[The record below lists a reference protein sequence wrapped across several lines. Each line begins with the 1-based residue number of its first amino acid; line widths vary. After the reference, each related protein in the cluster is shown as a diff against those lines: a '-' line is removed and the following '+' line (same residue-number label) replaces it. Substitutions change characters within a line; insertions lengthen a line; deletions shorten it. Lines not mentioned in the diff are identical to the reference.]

1 MLDKTKWEYH
11 PYPDHKAN
19 VVFQWPI
26 GKDLPPE
33 TKINTIII
41 PVLNKVSLRHPDWTL
56 VLRNG
61 VQVVNS
67 DSIATPAIRFTSC
80 GVYKGNEYLGYF
92 CDDYNG
98 NIGIDSPRLNKARQ
112 RGNNTHTRIADKAI
126 KIIDQNFGPKVVEEL
141 LEVAKASISATLGS
155 ATSNAQY
162 AVDKFS
168 RNMVPHLIEFALDN
182 WDTMLPYLI
191 PKLHNISDLPEYPK
205 FRTKHLELK
214 QMNNSVADGGAY
226 LILVQGD
233 TYTVQPTG
241 TDPIATYSND
251 TLPDKFKLGLGMLK
265 ITEKSV
271 VMPGVGVKVDDNTF
285 FLMEPRT

>member
-11 PYPDHKAN
+11 PYPDQKTN
-19 VVFQWPI
+19 VVFQWPV
-26 GKDLPPE
+26 GQDLPPE
-33 TKINTIII
+33 TKISTTII

-61 VQVVNS
+61 VQVVKSGN
-67 DSIATPAIRFTSC
+67 ITTHTIRFTSC

-126 KIIDQNFGPKVVEEL
+126 KIIDQNFGPKGVDEL
-141 LEVAKASISATLGS
+141 LEAAKASVGTTLGN
-155 ATSNAQY
+155 ATSSAKY

-168 RNMVPHLIEFALDN
+168 MNMVSHLIEFALDN
-182 WDTMLPYLI
+182 WDTMLPYLK
-191 PKLHNISDLPEYPK
+191 PKMYNISDLPEYPK
-205 FRTKHLELK
+205 FREKHLELK
-214 QMNNSVADGGAY
+214 QMRESIDGAGAY
-226 LILVQGD
+226 FILIQGD

-271 VMPGVGVKVDDNTF
+271 VMRGVGVKVDDNTF

>member
-26 GKDLPPE
+26 GKDLPSKME
-33 TKINTIII
+33 IHTFII

-61 VQVVNS
+61 MQVVNTGN
-67 DSIATPAIRFTSC
+67 IATHTIRFTNC

-92 CDDYNG
+92 CYDYNC
-98 NIGIDSPRLNKARQ
+98 NIGIDSPRLEKTRQ
-112 RGNNTHTRIADKAI
+112 RGSNTHTKSAEKAV

-141 LEVAKASISATLGS
+141 LEVAKASVSTTLGN
-155 ATSNAQY
+155 ATSHAQY

-168 RNMVPHLIEFALDN
+168 RSMIPHLIEFALDN

-205 FRTKHLELK
+205 SRTKHLELK
-214 QMNNSVADGGAY
+214 QMRESMDVGGAY
-226 LILVQGD
+226 LILVQSD

-271 VMPGVGVKVDDNTF
+271 VMRGVGVKVDDNTF
-285 FLMEPRT
+285 FLMEPRK